1 MRPPKFRIIQ
11 TEKHLTSHSGLAL
24 VGVILEKTGLRRRLD
39 TVELEDHSK
48 PEISHSENCKAMIGL
63 LCLGKADFE
72 AIESFRGDPVFQI
85 SLGLKNVPSSGT
97 LRQRLDGA
105 NWAFDAILLEESAD
119 MVRRHASKI
128 TPCHGELIPLDID
141 VSPFDNS
148 HTKKEGVSWT
158 YKKVDGYAPIF
169 GYLGGE
175 GYLVNTELREGKQHC
190 QSGTEKFLTE
200 TIQYAKRIT
209 EAPILVRMDSGND
222 SLENIKICMHEGCH
236 WLIKRNLR
244 HEDTKQWFQIAKGN
258 GSVEEPRPGKRI
270 YRGDIFV
277 ERTGFDTPLRIVFEV
292 TERRIDSKGQML
304 LIPQIE
310 VDTYWT
316 SLDLPVRKVID
327 LYHAHGTSEQFHSEL
342 KTDMDLERLPSGKF
356 ATNALIL
363 LLGAIAYN
371 ILRLMGQESLR
382 QDEQAPKE
390 EKAPIRKKVYR
401 RRLRS
406 VIQDLMY
413 MASRFVKHERRFSL
427 SFGIDNPWYGTWR
440 RVYMA
445 FTGG

>member
-1 MRPPKFRIIQ
+1 
-11 TEKHLTSHSGLAL
+11 
-24 VGVILEKTGLRRRLD
+24 
-39 TVELEDHSK
+39 
-48 PEISHSENCKAMIGL
+48 MIGL
-63 LCLGKADFE
+63 LCLGKTDFE
-72 AIESFRGDPVFQI
+72 AIEAFREDPVFRI
-85 SLGLKNVPSSGT
+85 SLGLENVPSSGT

-105 NWAFDAILLEESAD
+105 NWGFDNILLEESAD
-119 MVRRHASKI
+119 MVKRHASRI
-128 TPCHGELIPLDID
+128 TPCHGDLIPLDID

-148 HTKKEGVSWT
+148 NTKKEGVSWT
-158 YKKVDGYAPIF
+158 YKNMDGYSPIF
-169 GYLGGE
+169 GYLGVE
-175 GYLVNTELREGKQHC
+175 GYLVNAELREGKQHC
-190 QSGTEKFLTE
+190 QNGTEKFLIE

-209 EAPILVRMDSGND
+209 DLPILIRMDSGND
-222 SLENIKICMHEGCH
+222 SMDNVRVCSNKGCH

-244 HEDTKQWFQIAKGN
+244 NEGNEQWFQIAKDN

-270 YRGDIFV
+270 YKGDIFV
-277 ERTGFDTPLRIVFEV
+277 EKTGFDSPIRIVFEV
-292 TERRIDSKGQML
+292 TERRIDSKGQIL

-316 SLDLPVRKVID
+316 SLDLPVQKVID
-327 LYHAHGTSEQFHSEL
+327 LYHAHGTSEQFHSEI

-363 LLGAIAYN
+363 LLGTIAYN

-382 QDEQAPKE
+382 QDAQAPKE

-413 MASRFVKHERRFSL
+413 MASRFVKHERCFSL
-427 SFGIDNPWYGTWR
+427 SFGIDNRWYGTWR

-445 FTGG
+445 FSRG